1 MWENT
6 TPSTKLP
13 RDFLCRDRPAAAR
26 RCACIYN
33 LPFIKMLNPLISVAR
48 QAFLLSRGVEWPGG
62 KPTIFPSE
70 EEERVSHARTAG
82 PFHVHQ
88 KGMQTI
94 LYGTVLYFPEKTL

>member
-1 MWENT
+1 M
-6 TPSTKLP
+6 
-13 RDFLCRDRPAAAR
+13 
-26 RCACIYN
+26 
-33 LPFIKMLNPLISVAR
+33 AR

-82 PFHVHQ
+82 PFHAHQ

-94 LYGTVLYFPEKTL
+94 LYGTVLYFPEKLLEGVYMLDRNRKVYHCLLMLCITIYVY